1 MGGTCDNAKICL
13 ASNECPT
20 GCSFVECLRRAKLE
34 NADGFSYRDMN
45 STAPT
50 CSLCTSDQLKYLD
63 STTDGGVYRKQG
75 ILLVFT
81 NILHIKKGRVI
92 DMKIGIYT
100 Y

>member
-1 MGGTCDNAKICL
+1 MGGTCDYAKMCL

-20 GCSFVECLRRAKLE
+20 GCSFVECLRRVKLE
-34 NADGFSYRDMN
+34 NADGFSFRHMT
-45 STAPT
+45 SIAPT

-75 ILLVFT
+75 IALVFT
-81 NILHIKKGRVI
+81 KFLPIKTIIHIN
-92 DMKIGIYT
+92 IGIYT